1 MAGLKKFVNDLI
13 QQHDYGKL
21 IGTVAQI
28 ENRVDEAETDITSLK
43 TVKANMYIV
52 DTASN
57 IGATTKKIGDIE
69 LAPGDFV
76 LDTATPKLWIVK
88 ANGTNKYITLS

>member
-13 QQHDYGKL
+13 QKHNFGSL

-28 ENRVDEAETDITSLK
+28 EGRVDNVEANMIT
-43 TVKANMYIV
+43 KANLYIV
-52 DTASN
+52 TVAANMTAS
-57 IGATTKKIGDIE
+57 TTAVNGVTLK
-69 LAPGDFV
+69 AGDFV

-88 ANGTNKYITLS
+88 AAGTNKYITLA